1 MISIDRHTSSDDII
15 SLLLK
20 NRHISKAQVSD
31 FLSPQDPSQLKPELF
46 GLNTKAVQ
54 SAVSS
59 INQAIKDKK
68 NILIYG
74 DYDVDGITATAII
87 WQALYQ
93 QQAKVTPFVPD
104 RELDGYG
111 IKADSFFR
119 FQQQKNIHF
128 DLLITVDNGIVAHQ
142 HLKKIADSGTKII
155 VIDHHQ
161 VGPKL
166 PSSIIVVHSTKISG
180 SALSWLVAQKI
191 YPKADLGL
199 AALGTVADCLPLNDI
214 NRNIVFHGLK
224 SLQTDP
230 NFGIKKLIDL
240 SGLKADTISAYDLGF
255 VIGPRI
261 NAVGRL
267 SNPTDALRLICSQN
281 SIQAGKFAQIL
292 NDYNYQRQQIQHQ
305 SLKLADEIVKNNK
318 DKLLFIADTS
328 FHPGI
333 IGLIAGRL
341 TDKYYLPS
349 VIISLSDNISKGSC
363 RSIKELNIID
373 TLREL
378 SHLFIDLGG
387 HPGAAGFSISASKVP
402 QLKKE
407 LTKLVNQKLF
417 GQKLKPEK
425 YLDAEMKLDA
435 VNIANCRLISR
446 LEPFGN
452 GNPEP
457 VFLFNQLKVVDKKL
471 LGSAQNHLK
480 LKVDDLNTP
489 RQENTPVE
497 LIAFRQGNFDTK
509 IKVGDLISFTASLNL
524 NLWNGHLSP
533 QLVVKE
539 ILQ

>member
-480 LKVDDLNTP
+480 LKVDDPNTP

-497 LIAFRQGNFDTK
+497 LIAFRQGDFGAK